1 VFPSAIDIADL
12 ADDFTRNPS
21 QLLGIPFALLGAV
34 FLSLGAQLQ
43 HRGVAK
49 VESSSGTDATSGL
62 NLAQLL
68 ALLGRPSW
76 VTGTVMLGLAIVL
89 QLGSLSLAPITLVQ
103 PLGAVALVITAVVNS
118 RISGVRLNR
127 RSVVAIVACVGGVG
141 LFVTIAAIFTG
152 EHRITE
158 SELITILVMLGAV
171 LLAFGLGF
179 VLFRTRF
186 TAIFYIVGT
195 GVLYGFVAT
204 LAKVII
210 GRLQQGVLRADR
222 VLLGPARPRD
232 RRAHRDRPDDRRRH
246 RHHRVGGG
254 EQRPV
259 LGRVRLRRGR
269 RDRRLGRVPA
279 GPPPPAGQPDAGRG
293 SRSEGARDRR
303 RASLSPGGGTG
314 GRYAGPWR
322 SAPQPGREH
331 RPRPAPHWPSTEES
345 PTP

>member
-1 VFPSAIDIADL
+1 MIPSAIDIADL

-62 NLAQLL
+62 NVAQLL
-68 ALLGRPSW
+68 ALLSRPSW

-141 LFVTIAAIFTG
+141 LFVTIAAVFTG

-158 SELITILVMLGAV
+158 AELVTILVMLGVV
-171 LLAFGLGF
+171 LLVFGLGF
-179 VLFRTRF
+179 MVFRARF

-210 GRLQQGVLRADR
+210 GRLQQGEFDWLTFLCGLGLVAASALGGYFVQTAYSSGPPDLVIAGLTVIDPMIAVGIGIIVLGEASNAPFWAGFGF
-222 VLLGPARPRD
+222 VVAGAIAVWGVFQLA
-232 RRAHRDRPDDRRRH
+232 
-246 RHHRVGGG
+246 RHHPQVS
-254 EQRPV
+254 QT
-259 LGRVRLRRGR
+259 
-269 RDRRLGRVPA
+269 PA
-279 GPPPPAGQPDAGRG
+279 AAAAAKALATGDAPA
-293 SRSEGARDRR
+293 
-303 RASLSPGGGTG
+303 
-314 GRYAGPWR
+314 
-322 SAPQPGREH
+322 
-331 RPRPAPHWPSTEES
+331 
-345 PTP
+345 